1 MRPTRRGEKET
12 ESAGKGIGWI
22 GWVGWDGAGK
32 GESVVV
38 GDEGLEEV
46 GEEER
51 KEKKERRGLGVS
63 GWENV

>member
-1 MRPTRRGEKET
+1 M
-12 ESAGKGIGWI
+12 GWI
-22 GWVGWDGAGK
+22 GWDGAGK

-38 GDEGLEEV
+38 GDGGLEEV

-51 KEKKERRGLGVS
+51 KEKKERRGFGVS